1 MNNMLNLFPEL
12 ANADMKEMNMV
23 MHYTKDLDEESLK
36 TFANIYRSQR
46 KDPQTMLILCLVGLF
61 VIPGVQRF
69 FINQIGMGILYLFTI
84 GLCFVG
90 SIIDLVKYQDL
101 ALEYNTGVAANIV
114 TMVKQPGKI
123 GPASSTPSE

>member
-1 MNNMLNLFPEL
+1 MLELFPEL

-23 MHYTKDLDEESLK
+23 KHYTKDLSDEEMK
-36 TFANIYRSQR
+36 GFANIYRSQR

-101 ALEYNTGVAANIV
+101 ALEYNSSIAQNIL
-114 TMVKQPGKI
+114 GLIKI
-123 GPASSTPSE
+123 SGSKNSPETTD